1 MELTRAWYDIVR
13 QEMYGSRARCGKT
26 DRKETEMLAERLE
39 VRLDS
44 EHRRRLVE
52 IATLQGK
59 PISDIVRDLIDHA
72 YDEVD
77 RVRRVRAAREL
88 GQLTIEDV
96 PEPVELS
103 RQLEGTFELPD
114 LY

>member
-1 MELTRAWYDIVR
+1 
-13 QEMYGSRARCGKT
+13 
-26 DRKETEMLAERLE
+26 MLAERLE

-52 IATLQGK
+52 IASLQGK
-59 PISDIVRDLIDHA
+59 PISDIVRDLIDNA

-77 RVRRVRAAREL
+77 RARRLRAAEEL
-88 GQLTIEDV
+88 GRLAIEDV
-96 PEPVELS
+96 PEPEELA
-103 RQLEGTFELPD
+103 RQLEGTYELPD